1 MLQKKQKQDVLKLK
15 DGWMTQPYKLEYAM
29 SQREIAE
36 KMFLNAKT
44 VMHIEKRAMEK
55 FKILLEERG
64 INLSDLL
71 ESK

>member
-1 MLQKKQKQDVLKLK
+1 
-15 DGWMTQPYKLEYAM
+15 MTQPYKLEYAM

-44 VMHIEKRAMEK
+44 IMHIEKRAMEK

>member
-1 MLQKKQKQDVLKLK
+1 
-15 DGWMTQPYKLEYAM
+15 MTQPYKLEYAM

-36 KMFLNAKT
+36 NMFLNAKT

-55 FKILLEERG
+55 FKILLEQRG